1 MGSCRLFE
9 NGYWS
14 SWKRERKLVLLDDHL
29 LQASVS
35 IMIKKRFYSD
45 KEIYR
50 SNRLLLAFSR
60 LTLIHCNVITS
71 FRILKIQTNKKQPV
85 NFNALKIP
93 KKIPNFLTFSTV
105 GSSPKNLGQK
115 WQVRVK
121 IEEPFCLLLDNKKR
135 RSFPFQQTAIY
146 HRKTF
151 FPKSCLKQE
160 NNLPSRHIL

>member
-1 MGSCRLFE
+1 M
-9 NGYWS
+9 
-14 SWKRERKLVLLDDHL
+14 LLDDHL

-151 FPKSCLKQE
+151 FFPKSCLKQE

>member
-1 MGSCRLFE
+1 MSRQKRFCYGYYSGHHHHFQLSYKLEKFPWLMFWSSLFFAE
-9 NGYWS
+9 IHHLWQSQKCKCSFHSNKWVGRVFEIGYWS
-14 SWKRERKLVLLDDHL
+14 VQIRENLLPDDHL

-35 IMIKKRFYSD
+35 IMIKKRFYLD

-93 KKIPNFLTFSTV
+93 KKSQFFLHFQLWAPV
-105 GSSPKNLGQK
+105 L
-115 WQVRVK
+115 K
-121 IEEPFCLLLDNKKR
+121 I
-135 RSFPFQQTAIY
+135 
-146 HRKTF
+146 
-151 FPKSCLKQE
+151 
-160 NNLPSRHIL
+160 